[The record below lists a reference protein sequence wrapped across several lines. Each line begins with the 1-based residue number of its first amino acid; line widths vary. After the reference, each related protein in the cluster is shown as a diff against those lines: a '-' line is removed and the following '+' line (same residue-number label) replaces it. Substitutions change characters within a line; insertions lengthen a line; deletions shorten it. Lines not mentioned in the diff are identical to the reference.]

1 MLTLLLPAGRAG
13 PRRASRAEDA
23 RQLAQDTSPAGRRD
37 LRVLPMELLRT
48 LPQDFRELLHCL
60 KMRSKYAVLL
70 VFVVGLVI
78 IEKENNFISR

>member
-13 PRRASRAEDA
+13 PCRASWAEDA
-23 RQLAQDTSPAGRRD
+23 RWLAQDTPPAGRRD
-37 LRVLPMELLRT
+37 LSVLPMELRRT
-48 LPQDFRELLHCL
+48 LPQDFWELLHCL

>member
-13 PRRASRAEDA
+13 KA
-23 RQLAQDTSPAGRRD
+23 LAQDTFPGCRRD
-37 LRVLPMELLRT
+37 LCVFPMEIRRT
-48 LPQDFRELLHCL
+48 LPQDIRELLHCL

-70 VFVVGLVI
+70 VFVISLVI